1 MYEST
6 GQDSFCKTSF
16 FTTKKKHNIKNP
28 DWVYMKSP
36 APQ

>member
-1 MYEST
+1 MHVL
-6 GQDSFCKTSF
+6 QDNF
-16 FTTKKKHNIKNP
+16 FYHQKKHNIKNP